1 MPGLESR
8 SAEVQLDKSGLELI
22 KFIDFHKLK

>member
-1 MPGLESR
+1 MPGLELP
-8 SAEVQLDKSGLELI
+8 SAELQFNKSGLELI